1 MHYDLVPI
9 KGKYRGMG
17 RSLLGTDLLN
27 ETSRN
32 IFGLLLEE
40 YYSFLEYSQ
49 SQDRTSF
56 EKMVVF
62 GKILEEFDIL
72 YEIIVYDKKILTDA
86 FGYPVELLG
95 IDIVHD
101 MCESLIAEGVNPQ
114 IIHVLN
120 ENGLCNTIEDVK
132 RIILYQNSGEVEWE
146 PCYVYKVIFE
156 PQ

>member
-56 EKMVVF
+56 EKMAVF

-132 RIILYQNSGEVEWE
+132 RIIPYQNSGEVEWE
-146 PCYVYKVIFE
+146 PCYVYKVNFE